1 LRQRPIPAHPL
12 APLVFEILRTLGRPI
27 DLSRLTTVVAEI
39 VGIEEPSWVSAQAG
53 GEEEIP
59 GLPADPAPTAAMRL
73 ELRQRLDRLWPEIL
87 RLPARHR
94 SALLLGARASAGAA
108 VGLVVDLG
116 VATFREVAAA
126 LEMSREELAE
136 LWNRLPLEDLEIA
149 ARLGLD
155 RQQVI
160 NLRST
165 ARQKLARRESSG
177 DPTARGPAPISKVN
191 RS

>member
-1 LRQRPIPAHPL
+1 
-12 APLVFEILRTLGRPI
+12 
-27 DLSRLTTVVAEI
+27 
-39 VGIEEPSWVSAQAG
+39 
-53 GEEEIP
+53 
-59 GLPADPAPTAAMRL
+59 M
-73 ELRQRLDRLWPEIL
+73 
-87 RLPARHR
+87 
-94 SALLLGARASAGAA
+94 
-108 VGLVVDLG
+108 VDLG

-126 LEMSREELAE
+126 LEIGPEELAE

-165 ARQKLARRESSG
+165 ARQKLARRENAG
-177 DPTARGPAPISKVN
+177 DSAPRGPAPISEAN